1 MQILHMLHTYSDT
14 FPFPV
19 FNVIIINLLF
29 VFRGTFVHK
38 QSRNGIVNHTSNISS
53 SLVNELII

>member
-29 VFRGTFVHK
+29 IFRGTFVHK
-38 QSRNGIVNHTSNISS
+38 AEMALSITHQT
-53 SLVNELII
+53 